1 MYPANWAACTPDKPA
16 VVIAETGESRTYE
29 ALDGASASLAQ
40 HFRKVGLGV
49 GDNVAILMDNRPELL
64 ETAWAAQRSGLYYTP
79 LNWHLT
85 PGEMAYILD
94 DCQARVLVVG
104 ADHADVAAGLL
115 GERPHLHGVVV
126 GADVPG
132 SARYEDVL
140 ADMPSD
146 PLPDETEGQDMI
158 YTSGTTGKPK
168 GGMRPLPPFHPAD
181 ETDKLTRL
189 FGWAGMGADTVYLS
203 PGAPL
208 YHAAPL
214 RFSIMQGRLGG
225 TTVVMQRF
233 DPLAALASIER
244 YAVTHSQWVPTMFVR
259 LLRLSEEERT
269 GFDLSSHTLAMH
281 AAAPC
286 PVEVKRQMMAWW
298 GRIIHEYYGASEG
311 GALSHIGP
319 EDWLAHPGSVGRA
332 VYGRFRILDDNG
344 NELPPDEPG
353 TVYYEK
359 GLPIRYHNDEEKT
372 RTAHGPNGWSTVG
385 DLGYLD
391 GDGYLYLV
399 GRRANLIISGGVNIY
414 PQEIEDVLTTHPAVA
429 DVAVIGVPNA
439 DFGQEV
445 RAVVEPVDH
454 GNAGPELADELIA
467 YCRAQLAA
475 FKCPRT
481 VDFERELPRAPNG
494 KLYKRLLMDRYWKGA
509 DAAG

>member
-1 MYPANWAACTPDKPA
+1 MYPANWAARTPEKPA
-16 VVIAETGESRTYE
+16 VVIAETGETRTYA
-29 ALDGASASLAQ
+29 ALDAASASLAQ

-49 GDNVAILMDNRPELL
+49 GDTIAILMDNRPELL

-85 PGEMAYILD
+85 AGEMAYILD
-94 DCQARVLVVG
+94 DCRARVLVVG
-104 ADHADVAAGLL
+104 PDHAEVAAELL
-115 GERPHLHGVVV
+115 AERPHVGGLVV
-126 GADVPG
+126 GADIAG
-132 SARYEDVL
+132 FARYEEAV

-168 GGMRPLPPFHPAD
+168 GGVRPLPRFHPGS
-181 ETDKLTRL
+181 ETDRPTRL
-189 FGWAGMGADTVYLS
+189 FAWAGMGPDTVYLS

-214 RFSIMQGRLGG
+214 RFSMMQGRLGG

-233 DPLAALASIER
+233 DPLAALATIDR
-244 YAVTHSQWVPTMFVR
+244 YRVTHSQWVPTMFVR
-259 LLRLSEEERT
+259 LLRLPEEDRT
-269 GFDLSSHTLAMH
+269 RFDLSSHTLAMH

-298 GRIIHEYYGASEG
+298 GPIVHEYYGASEG
-311 GALSHIGP
+311 GAISHIGP

-332 VYGRFRILDDNG
+332 VYGQFHVLDDDG
-344 NELPPDEPG
+344 NELPPDQPG

-359 GLPIRYHNDEEKT
+359 GLPIRYHNDDEKT
-372 RTAHGPNGWSTVG
+372 RSAHGPNGWSTVG

-391 GDGYLYLV
+391 ADGYLYLV

-414 PQEIEDVLTTHPAVA
+414 PQEIEDVLTSHPAVA
-429 DVAVIGVPNA
+429 DVAVIGVPDA
-439 DFGQEV
+439 DFGQAV
-445 RAVVEPVDH
+445 KAVVELV
-454 GNAGPELADELIA
+454 GQALAGPDLADELIA
-467 YCRAQLAA
+467 YCRERLAA
-475 FKCPRT
+475 FKCPRS

-494 KLYKRLLMDRYWKGA
+494 KLYKRVLMDRYWKA
-509 DAAG
+509 DEASA